1 MFFKKQTVENLRRE
15 ELRLSEL
22 ELVNHQARLDYY
34 EAAVVMLKKRITRLR
49 SEVVPLDAAVGRVN
63 LAKVS

>member
-34 EAAVVMLKKRITRLR
+34 EATVVMLKKRIARLR

-63 LAKVS
+63 LGKVS